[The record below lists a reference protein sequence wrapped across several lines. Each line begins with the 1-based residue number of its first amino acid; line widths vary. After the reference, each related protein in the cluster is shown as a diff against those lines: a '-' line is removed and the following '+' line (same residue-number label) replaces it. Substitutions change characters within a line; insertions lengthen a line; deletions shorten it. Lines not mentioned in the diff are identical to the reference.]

1 MLVACAPRPADQQ
14 QEAHAA
20 TITQMRFHCDRD
32 TTVINDLLAKGHQ
45 TGYDNANKLVEF
57 YARELLGTPYVAHTL
72 EGDEEMLTINIHE
85 LDCLTFIESLYALT
99 RATLTGR
106 YS

>member
-1 MLVACAPRPADQQ
+1 MKIVADVQIFMITFVSLKNDFEDMKHLFYLIAIMLVACAPRPADQQ

-45 TGYDNANKLVEF
+45 T
-57 YARELLGTPYVAHTL
+57 
-72 EGDEEMLTINIHE
+72 
-85 LDCLTFIESLYALT
+85 
-99 RATLTGR
+99 
-106 YS
+106 